1 MPLIM
6 KQLLIYILLFTVCS
20 VGKSQNN
27 LPYKPL
33 SAFSND
39 TTVFALYS
47 FMDRANF
54 YRGKTVETVNS
65 DLIKSIKNIYYGVKF
80 NEGKIDGIYVY
91 LYADERIHYLW
102 ENDKDDNIIEITFD
116 KSEPE
121 TDKLLQLFRKDN
133 FWDQNVYNYFKD
145 HKVLEIKVLIP
156 QSSKYYQKYYKKKK
170 KGDKEIREYPIRN
183 FKPMTLDDILKL

>member
-1 MPLIM
+1 MKRLITICA
-6 KQLLIYILLFTVCS
+6 LFWAILNMIA
-20 VGKSQNN
+20 QNN

-39 TTVFALYS
+39 TTLFALYN
-47 FMDRANF
+47 FMDRANL
-54 YRGKTVETVNS
+54 YRGKTVEIVNN
-65 DLIKSIKNIYYGVKF
+65 DLTKSIKNIYYGVKF

-91 LYADERIHYLW
+91 LYSDERIHYLW

-170 KGDKEIREYPIRN
+170 KGDKEIRNYPIRN